1 MNGTNR
7 TGRVEVCHNNTF
19 GSVCD
24 DGWDVLNAGV
34 VCRQL
39 GFIFSSKS
47 KLVNILVLVSLYAC
61 SNCKN

>member
-39 GFIFSSKS
+39 GFIFSSK
-47 KLVNILVLVSLYAC
+47 Y
-61 SNCKN
+61 